1 MREREKA
8 PGGGGTPLYK
18 PYMYVPSLRVGF
30 LRRFSLKTGIDFP
43 YHWSGGVMV
52 FEGTTGVYESIHR
65 FNSSEV
71 ERKRNMRIRNC
82 FLRNLFCS
90 RSNLSNDEIK

>member
-1 MREREKA
+1 
-8 PGGGGTPLYK
+8 
-18 PYMYVPSLRVGF
+18 
-30 LRRFSLKTGIDFP
+30 
-43 YHWSGGVMV
+43 MV